1 MLHLGVILGMAC
13 NSWRLFLQGLADEIF
28 VNSSF
33 TAGVFAE
40 AFPLLPGHLGEGLWR
55 YSNLGP
61 TINQQIYI
69 NDVRR
74 GNIIFGTDLTLP
86 EAIFLSWYGTAW

>member
-1 MLHLGVILGMAC
+1 MFSL
-13 NSWRLFLQGLADEIF
+13 GLADEIF

-40 AFPLLPGHLGEGLWR
+40 AFPLLSGRLGEGRWM
-55 YSNLGP
+55 YSSLGP
-61 TINQQIYI
+61 TRKIGNP

-74 GNIIFGTDLTLP
+74 ETALNMCIIVVVC
-86 EAIFLSWYGTAW
+86 W

>member
-1 MLHLGVILGMAC
+1 MLHLGIIGMAC
-13 NSWRLFLQGLADEIF
+13 NLWRLFLQGLADEIF

-55 YSNLGP
+55 YSNLNP
-61 TINQQIYI
+61 TDQQIYI

-86 EAIFLSWYGTAW
+86 EAIFLS